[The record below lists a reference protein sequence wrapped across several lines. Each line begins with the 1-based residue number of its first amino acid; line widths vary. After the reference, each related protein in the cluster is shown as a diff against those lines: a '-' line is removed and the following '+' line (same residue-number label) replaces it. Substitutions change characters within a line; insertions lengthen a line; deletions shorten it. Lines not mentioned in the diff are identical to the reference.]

1 MSNKGRPTERRA
13 TEKVVQ
19 ALRPDAETQ
28 HLYQIS
34 IQGQAGPVGRAA
46 DPVDA
51 LLRWKETLP
60 AELDLAASVNQLGV
74 QRVEQF

>member
-1 MSNKGRPTERRA
+1 MSRQGRPTERKPN
-13 TEKVVQ
+13 EKVVQ

-60 AELDLAASVNQLGV
+60 AELDLATSVIQLGV
-74 QRVEQF
+74 QRVDQF